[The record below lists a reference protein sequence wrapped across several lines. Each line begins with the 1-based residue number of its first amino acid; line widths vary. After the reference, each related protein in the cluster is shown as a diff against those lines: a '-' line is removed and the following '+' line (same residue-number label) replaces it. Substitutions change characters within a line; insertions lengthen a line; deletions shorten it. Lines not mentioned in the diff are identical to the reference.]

1 MCEVVGIG
9 QLLNDVEMDR
19 EKVAEEKSEVL
30 DVLLVSSIAL
40 LIELF
45 QVGLDWH
52 CSCDHR
58 QSLCKHLDK
67 FLVIGE
73 LLTQLQTSDLC

>member
-9 QLLNDVEMDR
+9 QLLNDVEVDR

-45 QVGLDWH
+45 QVGLGLALFLRPP
-52 CSCDHR
+52 SK
-58 QSLCKHLDK
+58 SL
-67 FLVIGE
+67 
-73 LLTQLQTSDLC
+73 